1 MNSAIHAEQFEAY
14 SAQLLEIL
22 KGIGYSDSTLSAY
35 RSALN
40 KVEQYISNEHIEM
53 YTPAIGRQF
62 LESYLPSSGLSDR
75 WCRYIKTSILRFNDF
90 LQDRAFVTTHKNG
103 PLRPTVYSSCLDGYI
118 EHMKQRGLRPSTIKT
133 RSIYAS
139 QFLVFIES
147 QGIHELRE
155 MNAGHV
161 GAALVAADSKEGFC
175 EKVPPF
181 MKYMYKADITMKD
194 FSCVIPRYTSYDRLP
209 SVYDQG
215 ELGRLLTGI
224 DRSTPIGK
232 RNYAII
238 MCAITYGMRVGDI
251 VSLKFTDIDTEN
263 PKISF
268 IQAKTGV
275 PYNADLHPAVIGA
288 ITDYAEQGRP
298 ASDSPYIF
306 LRSCA
311 PYDRLS
317 CGAVWSIV
325 STRLSAC
332 GIANDGR
339 RQGPHT
345 LRSSLASYLV
355 NADVPYDIVRKI
367 LGHEDPNSTKH
378 YVSIDIERLR
388 KCALECPEP
397 SEQFA
402 SYLKG
407 GDWK

>member
-1 MNSAIHAEQFEAY
+1 M
-14 SAQLLEIL
+14 
-22 KGIGYSDSTLSAY
+22 
-35 RSALN
+35 
-40 KVEQYISNEHIEM
+40 
-53 YTPAIGRQF
+53 
-62 LESYLPSSGLSDR
+62 
-75 WCRYIKTSILRFNDF
+75 
-90 LQDRAFVTTHKNG
+90 
-103 PLRPTVYSSCLDGYI
+103 YSSCLDDYI
-118 EHMKQRGLRPSTIKT
+118 EHMKQQGLRPSTIET

-139 QFLVFIES
+139 HFLVFIES
-147 QGIHELRE
+147 QEIHELRE
-155 MNAGHV
+155 INAGHV
-161 GAALVAADSKEGFC
+161 GAALVAIDSKEGFC

-181 MKYMYKADITMKD
+181 MKYLYEANVTTKD
-194 FSCVIPRYTSYDRLP
+194 FSCVIPRYTSCDRLP
-209 SVYDQG
+209 SVYDKG
-215 ELGRLLTGI
+215 ELDRLLTGI

-232 RNYAII
+232 RNYAIL

-251 VSLKFTDIDTEN
+251 VSLRFTDIDTEN

-275 PYNADLHPAVIGA
+275 PYNADLHPAVLRA

-306 LRSCA
+306 LRSHA

-317 CGAVWSIV
+317 RGAVWSIV

-332 GIANDGR
+332 GIANGGR
-339 RQGPHT
+339 RKGPHT